1 MFSITKWRP
10 LNLNEGRSYL
20 RRNWIMMNGHLAI
33 GKLDPFL
40 LFNHGHNIWCPQKIQ
55 NNILYW
61 IRIWKVN
68 IGQKTVKLYG
78 SNVLRNG
85 V

>member
-1 MFSITKWRP
+1 
-10 LNLNEGRSYL
+10 
-20 RRNWIMMNGHLAI
+20 MNGHLAI

-78 SNVLRNG
+78 SNGFCLLRALFYMEKHIACEMFSYFTDQPPKII
-85 V
+85 